1 MKAAQKAPRP
11 ALRSGAPP
19 RSPAP
24 EAPLLVL
31 DTGSAVSSLAIG
43 AAGRCLGQRAFPLRQ
58 TAEELLP
65 QLRGLLAAAGLSFA
79 ELGGVVVL
87 RGPGSFTGLRIG
99 LATALGFHQAFG
111 LPATA
116 LGTLPVLAVWALGP
130 TAGAGE
136 PGEPGDVNDTVTVAV
151 DALRGELFA
160 QTFRR
165 GPGPGEPAPQG
176 EARLYTAAELL
187 EAPGR
192 LAGFGLRPLFEK
204 AGAALEADRLGG
216 EPPPL
221 AAEAIPLLP
230 HLAWDPASLIQP
242 IYFRPPAVT
251 LPNS

>member
-1 MKAAQKAPRP
+1 MKAVQKAPRP
-11 ALRSGAPP
+11 AFRPGAPP
-19 RSPAP
+19 RAPAP
-24 EAPLLVL
+24 DAPVLVL

-65 QLRGLLAAAGLSFA
+65 QLRGLLRAAGLSFA
-79 ELGGVVVL
+79 ELGGVVAL

-116 LGTLPVLAVWALGP
+116 LGTLPALAAWALGP
-130 TAGAGE
+130 AAG
-136 PGEPGDVNDTVTVAV
+136 GDAADTVTVAV

-192 LAGFGLRPLFEK
+192 LAGFGLLPLFEK
-204 AGAALEADRLGG
+204 AGVALPADRLGP

-221 AAEAIPLLP
+221 AAEALALLP
-230 HLAWDPASLIQP
+230 HLDWDPASLIQP
-242 IYFRPPAVT
+242 VYFRPPAVT
-251 LPNS
+251 LPKS